1 MHVELDLLHVR
12 PAGQGWGPVEA
23 LVQLSARVLDARLI
37 TVDERARPTV
47 LQRGASAVPRLPSV
61 STRRLLVI
69 APNPAHLAQAAR
81 LQHWLPGYSA
91 TAAWVIDSFWT
102 ERIARFARTG
112 RHFDHLFITD
122 PGLRDEWASST
133 DAAVS
138 VLPWGADT
146 LAFPL
151 QDGDRSTDLLRVGRQ
166 PPAWDD
172 DAATARLAAAHGLRF
187 EGRPPLDP
195 QDPAG
200 SYAQVRS
207 ALLRTRHMLAFS
219 NLVSPAT
226 YTHPTRDYLTGRW
239 TDALAAGAVV
249 VGAAPSSAPQLLW
262 DGATVEIS
270 PADPAAALDQLAQLS
285 EPRTPETARAQQL
298 LARQHLDWRHR
309 LRELCK
315 ALGIPETPQLTL
327 ELQMLEES
335 A

>member
-1 MHVELDLLHVR
+1 MELDLLHVR
-12 PAGQGWGPVEA
+12 AGGQGWGPVDA
-23 LVQLSARVLDARLI
+23 LVQLSARLLDARLI
-37 TVDERARPTV
+37 TIDERARPTA
-47 LQRGASAVPRLPSV
+47 LQRGASAIPRLLSA
-61 STRRLLVI
+61 SSRRLLVI

-81 LQHWLPGYSA
+81 MRHWLPGYAS

-122 PGLRDEWASST
+122 PGLRQEWATLT

-151 QDGDRSTDLLRVGRQ
+151 QDGSRSTDLLRVGRQ
-166 PPAWDD
+166 PSAWDD
-172 DAATARLAAAHGLRF
+172 DAAIARLASARGLRF

-195 QDPAG
+195 ADPAG
-200 SYAQVRS
+200 SYEQVRS
-207 ALLRTRHMLAFS
+207 ALLRTRFMLAFS

-249 VGAAPSSAPQLLW
+249 VGAAPSNAAQLLW
-262 DGATVEIS
+262 ETATAEVS
-270 PADPAAALDQLAQLS
+270 PTDPVVGLERIAELSAQW
-285 EPRTPETARAQQL
+285 TPGSARAQQL
-298 LARQHLDWRHR
+298 LARQSLDWRHR
-309 LRELCK
+309 LRTLSEVLGLPEPPELTRE
-315 ALGIPETPQLTL
+315 LSQLVPPR
-327 ELQMLEES
+327 
-335 A
+335 

>member
-47 LQRGASAVPRLPSV
+47 LQRGASAVPRLPALS
-61 STRRLLVI
+61 SRRLLVI

-81 LQHWLPGYSA
+81 LQHWLPGYAA

-112 RHFDHLFITD
+112 HHFDHLFITD
-122 PGLRDEWASST
+122 PGLRDEWASTT
-133 DAAVS
+133 DAPVS

-151 QDGDRSTDLLRVGRQ
+151 QDGNRSTDLLRVGRQ
-166 PPAWDD
+166 PRAWED
-172 DAATARLAAAHGLRF
+172 DAATARLAAARGLRF

-195 QDPAG
+195 RDPAG
-200 SYAQVRS
+200 SYELVRS
-207 ALLRTRHMLAFS
+207 ALLRSRFMLAFS
-219 NLVSPAT
+219 NVVSPAP

-249 VGAAPSSAPQLLW
+249 VGAAPSSAAQLLW
-262 DGATVEIS
+262 DSATAEVS
-270 PADPAAALDQLAQLS
+270 PTDPVAGLERIAELSAQW
-285 EPRTPETARAQQL
+285 TPESARSQQL

-315 ALGIPETPQLTL
+315 ALGIPATPQLTL